1 LRDFEPGRLN
11 KLERRMGVDKI
22 IKQILSESIKV
33 KNEILD
39 DPSLLDQIRKISS
52 LIIEAYKRKNKV
64 ILFGNGGSAADAQHV
79 AGELVNKFQLERE
92 ALPAIAL
99 TTDSSVLTS
108 IANDCDYSKVF
119 ARQVEAWTKEGDVVI
134 GISTSGT
141 SPNVTEAV
149 KVAKE
154 RGAKT
159 VGFTGRDGG
168 KLAELVDLVISVPSD
183 KTPRIQESHITIFHI
198 ICYLIER
205 GLFGNEGQK

>member
-1 LRDFEPGRLN
+1 
-11 KLERRMGVDKI
+11 MDKI

-33 KNEILD
+33 KKEILD
-39 DPSLLDQIRKISS
+39 DPSLLDQIRKIAS
-52 LIIEAYKRKNKV
+52 LIIEAYRKKKKV

-108 IANDCDYSKVF
+108 IANDRDYSKVF
-119 ARQVEAWTKEGDVVI
+119 ARQVEAWAKEGDVVI

-183 KTPRIQESHITIFHI
+183 KTTRIQESHITIFHI

-205 GLFGNEGQK
+205 ELFGNEGQK

>member
-1 LRDFEPGRLN
+1 
-11 KLERRMGVDKI
+11 MDKI
-22 IKQILSESIKV
+22 IKRILSESIKV
-33 KNEILD
+33 KKEILD
-39 DPSLLDQIRKISS
+39 DPSLLDQIRKIAS
-52 LIIEAYKRKNKV
+52 LIIEAYKRKKKV

-108 IANDCDYSKVF
+108 IANDRDYSKVF
-119 ARQVEAWTKEGDVVI
+119 ARQVEAWAKEGDVVI

-141 SPNVTEAV
+141 SPNVIEAV

-154 RGAKT
+154 RGVKT

-205 GLFGNEGQK
+205 ELFGNGNEGQE

>member
-1 LRDFEPGRLN
+1 
-11 KLERRMGVDKI
+11 MDKI
-22 IKQILSESIKV
+22 IKQILSESIQV

-119 ARQVEAWTKEGDVVI
+119 ARQVEAWAKEGDVVI

-141 SPNVTEAV
+141 SPNVIEAV

-198 ICYLIER
+198 ICYVIER
-205 GLFGNEGQK
+205 ELFGNEGQK